1 MIHDVV
7 HPAVE
12 VFNEVIKNVLVTTD
26 GLLWYP
32 AMSEQIF
39 VNVFVKSACH
49 ACSHRANRAGV
60 GFR

>member
-26 GLLWYP
+26 GRFALVPRY
-32 AMSEQIF
+32 E
-39 VNVFVKSACH
+39 
-49 ACSHRANRAGV
+49 
-60 GFR
+60 